1 MGSSPSYSPRSSAAR
16 DAPRPEAAAASNS
29 VRFEPRGPAVFRV
42 ASTAWT
48 FFSLPQTHSP
58 KVAALTSRR
67 NVSQASGSASSATTQ
82 NDARLPEELARRRE
96 VLRSCAAFGRPQTQ
110 VPKTSAATSTV

>member
-1 MGSSPSYSPRSSAAR
+1 MIELEKFSPDGAVRRSISTQAR
-16 DAPRPEAAAASNS
+16 
-29 VRFEPRGPAVFRV
+29 
-42 ASTAWT
+42 T

-82 NDARLPEELARRRE
+82 NDARLPEELARRRD